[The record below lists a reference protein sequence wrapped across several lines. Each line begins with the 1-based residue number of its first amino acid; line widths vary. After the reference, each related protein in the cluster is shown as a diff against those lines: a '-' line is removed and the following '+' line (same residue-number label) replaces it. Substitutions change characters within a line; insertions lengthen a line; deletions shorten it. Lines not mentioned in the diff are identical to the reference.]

1 MEDGICELRAAFHP
15 PSSIL
20 HPLFVVSLAS
30 VLVLAGC
37 TPAGPRA
44 LLQGERLLNEG
55 QYPEAVEQLKRATV
69 LLNTNALAWN
79 YLGLAYHHA
88 GDSTDA
94 AQAYQQ
100 ALKLN
105 RDLVETHFNLGCL
118 WLEQNRLD
126 NAKAEFSAFTLRR
139 GNSVVGWLKLGSAQL
154 RSHEL
159 IAAEKS
165 FNEALRFSPQNP
177 EALNGLGLI
186 QIQRNRSYEASQFF
200 NSALQQQ
207 PDYAPAL
214 LNLAIVSQASLNNRT
229 LALQKYREYL
239 ALPARPANW
248 EAVNATASALDQDIK
263 SNSHVTSTAGTTPP
277 VSNAAPVRAA
287 SNLLAR
293 ASVPVK
299 PEPTSSV
306 ARPVQVA
313 TTKVASPPEARV
325 ANDVSPATARNSQ
338 SDTNWDEP
346 PPGAKPGFF
355 QRLFHTSPKE
365 TSKVTTIPSAP
376 AASGET
382 PRGVSESAVSVASSA
397 PVAVNVARYKYHS
410 LPKPVAGKRLV
421 AEKYF
426 LQGLQSQ
433 RAGELSA
440 AIQAYNQATA
450 LDPAYFEAY
459 YNLGLAATAAGDL
472 PQALSA
478 GEYALAI
485 RPDST
490 EARLNFAQLLK
501 QVNYFFDAAD
511 QLATVLSKSPNE
523 ARAHLALG
531 NLYAQQFHQPA
542 QAREHYLKVLESD
555 PRNSQ
560 APAIREWLVANPR

>member
-1 MEDGICELRAAFHP
+1 MEDGIRKLRAVFHS

-20 HPLFVVSLAS
+20 HPLFFLLLAA
-30 VLVLAGC
+30 VLVFTGC
-37 TPAGPRA
+37 TPPGPRA

-55 QYPEAVEQLKRATV
+55 RYPEAVEQLKQAV
-69 LLNTNALAWN
+69 LLLTTNALAWN
-79 YLGLAYHHA
+79 DLGLACHHA
-88 GDSTDA
+88 GDVTNA

-139 GNSVVGWLKLGSAQL
+139 GNSVAGWLKLGSAQL
-154 RSHEL
+154 RSREL
-159 IAAEKS
+159 LAAEKS

-186 QIQRNRSYEASQFF
+186 QVQRNRSYEASQSF
-200 NSALQQQ
+200 NAALQQQ

-214 LNLAIVSQASLNNRT
+214 LNLAIVSHASLNNRT

-248 EAVNATASALDQDIK
+248 ESVNATATALDQDIK
-263 SNSHVTSTAGTTPP
+263 GAGHTVLTAGTSPT
-277 VSNAAPVRAA
+277 VSNTASVRPA
-287 SNLLAR
+287 SNVLAR
-293 ASVPVK
+293 VSAPVK

-313 TTKVASPPEARV
+313 TTKVAAQPEARM
-325 ANDVSPATARNSQ
+325 ARDVSPAASGIAPG
-338 SDTNWDEP
+338 DTNWDEP
-346 PPGAKPGFF
+346 PPTAKLGFF

-365 TSKVTTIPSAP
+365 TPKVTAIPSAS
-376 AASGET
+376 AASGEA
-382 PRGVSESAVSVASSA
+382 PRGVAETSTSVTAA
-397 PVAVNVARYKYHS
+397 TPALVNVARYKYHAVA
-410 LPKPVAGKRLV
+410 KPMAGNRLA
-421 AEKYF
+421 AEKFF
-426 LQGLQSQ
+426 LQGLQSH
-433 RAGELSA
+433 RAGELA
-440 AIQAYNQATA
+440 AAMQDYNRAA
-450 LDPAYFEAY
+450 SLDPAYFEAY

-485 RPDST
+485 RPDSI
-490 EARLNFAQLLK
+490 EARLNFAQLLQ

-511 QLATVLSKSPNE
+511 QLANVLSKSPNE

-531 NLYAQQFHQPA
+531 NLYAQQFHQTA
-542 QAREHYLKVLESD
+542 QAREHYLKVLEND

-560 APAIREWLVANPR
+560 APAIRLWLVANPR